1 MPDSASKAPS
11 VRSAAEVVLV
21 DGDGSGGAPQI
32 TLAELA
38 QRLNGRPPNGS
49 GVGSR
54 VWRIAPGAVAED
66 REARPDDRIVAFK
79 WASLRDE
86 VRQRFLPRERA
97 YLARLAPP
105 LFPRPF
111 ADGMLGTNHYLLVSE
126 WIEGRNLALDGPV
139 VVRDLVAAERF
150 EAFCADL
157 VRIFERLR
165 KAGIVHG
172 DLWEPNV
179 MVRDH
184 RPVLIDF
191 GWARET
197 GEPPPRD
204 NMHEPDDKEALRQM
218 LLRLGALRR
227 MVAPGVPFDMDRLL
241 RS

>member
-1 MPDSASKAPS
+1 MPESASKAPS
-11 VRSAAEVVLV
+11 VRRAAEVVLV
-21 DGDGSGGAPQI
+21 DGDGPGTAPQI
-32 TLAELA
+32 ALIELA
-38 QRLNGRPPNGS
+38 RRLEGRPPDGG

-66 REARPDDRIVAFK
+66 RDERPGDRIVALK

-97 YLARLAPP
+97 YLARLSPP
-105 LFPRPF
+105 LFPRVF
-111 ADGMLGTNHYLLVSE
+111 ADGMLGSEHYLLVSE
-126 WIEGRNLALDGPV
+126 WIEGRNLALEGPA

-150 EAFCADL
+150 EPFCADL
-157 VRIFERLR
+157 MRILERLQ

-179 MVRDH
+179 MVRGH

-191 GWARET
+191 GWARES

-204 NMHEPDDKEALRQM
+204 NMHEPDDTKALRQM